1 MEKYVGEREE
11 MPDEEGCRRCLSLK
25 QDLNQEK
32 NRNNIYKQGMRKGL
46 GERFLTKDK
55 KYINNHNKG
64 GRM

>member
-1 MEKYVGEREE
+1 